1 MARYVVQLFG
11 VTLFALSMIWFA
23 GTGEALQLELP
34 DEPVLWADT
43 VHINLDELS
52 TNKGEITP
60 AKKHDSF
67 LRDIKKLTTTAFH
80 IKNQYMEDVDAEEI
94 IKAGIRGML
103 TDLDRFSVLMEKSSY
118 DALMEST
125 HGKYEGL
132 GMQIDSRDER
142 IRIVSPIEGTPAYRR
157 GLRAGDVIW
166 EISGQSTEGMK
177 TSDAAKLMR
186 GTAGT
191 SVTLL
196 IKRTG
201 IADLLEFEV
210 ERAVI
215 ALKSVNYYGVVP
227 NTDIGYVRLSRFAE
241 ETSHELREAIGAL
254 NDQNV
259 SGLIFDLRNNGGGLL
274 DQAKETAELFLELGQ
289 EVVYT
294 RGRYDNTE
302 RHYRSDRPPIF
313 PEKPIV
319 ILVDEGTASASEIVA
334 GALQDWDRGLILGN
348 TTYGKGLVQQIFQ
361 ISNDGSMALKL
372 TTAKYYVPSGRCI
385 QKPEKQEKR
394 TSSHATKPTDDS
406 EGDSLEVTD
415 REIFYTNGG
424 RVVYGGGGIVP
435 DIEMEHDTWEPIEIN
450 LVRQSLFFD
459 FAVVYVSEHAD
470 VKPNLEIT
478 EEILADFRQFVQEK
492 DFDYKTSL
500 QVALDDLEEVI
511 DEEDTRTIYQSTLDE
526 LAALIEEEKLHDFEE
541 SRDYISRTIKRE
553 IVRSIAGER
562 GVYEHMVLKQDDAV
576 KRAVKI
582 LTEPNAYSQ
591 YILEG
596 QKKASLE

>member
-60 AKKHDSF
+60 AKKRDSF
-67 LRDIKKLTTTAFH
+67 LSDIKKLTTTAFH

-361 ISNDGSMALKL
+361 ISNDGSMA
-372 TTAKYYVPSGRCI
+372 
-385 QKPEKQEKR
+385 
-394 TSSHATKPTDDS
+394 
-406 EGDSLEVTD
+406 
-415 REIFYTNGG
+415 
-424 RVVYGGGGIVP
+424 
-435 DIEMEHDTWEPIEIN
+435 
-450 LVRQSLFFD
+450 
-459 FAVVYVSEHAD
+459 
-470 VKPNLEIT
+470 
-478 EEILADFRQFVQEK
+478 
-492 DFDYKTSL
+492 
-500 QVALDDLEEVI
+500 
-511 DEEDTRTIYQSTLDE
+511 
-526 LAALIEEEKLHDFEE
+526 
-541 SRDYISRTIKRE
+541 
-553 IVRSIAGER
+553 
-562 GVYEHMVLKQDDAV
+562 
-576 KRAVKI
+576 
-582 LTEPNAYSQ
+582 
-591 YILEG
+591 
-596 QKKASLE
+596 